1 MLATAEVEVASHW
14 KRATPSKRV
23 QVIIYRDA
31 PAYFKVKSFIFENLT
46 LAKQSVKLND
56 RVFKFSSPRKGK
68 NCILFLQDIWA
79 PHVVEA
85 TNSFLKRQKT
95 VSDFERQV
103 IINSKSR
110 HFKFRRYLIGVLFK

>member
-14 KRATPSKRV
+14 KRVTPSKRV
-23 QVIIYRDA
+23 KVIIYRDG
-31 PAYFKVKSFIFENLT
+31 PAFVKVESFISENLT

-56 RVFKFSSPRKGK
+56 CVFKFIVRKGK
-68 NCILFLQDIWA
+68 NCILIFLQDIWA